1 MNIRVKFLGGAQ
13 SVTGSK
19 YLLEIDDFKLMI
31 DCGLFQGLKELRSRN
46 WDELPIDCSEIDAV
60 ALTHTHIDH
69 IGYLPKLFK
78 SGFAGK
84 VYCTVPTA
92 DLVEILLL
100 DSAKLQEEEADF
112 ANRKGYSKHNPAEP
126 LYKVKDTEIVF
137 TQLEEHEMGDRF
149 SLSEEIEL
157 RFFQAGHVLGA
168 ASIEVIVKTSQGEK
182 VIVFSGD
189 IGPDDNPLHFAP
201 EKPKKADILF
211 IETTYGGRNHH
222 HENIEEELNRIL
234 NHCEEKGGCLVIPAF
249 SLGRTQ
255 LLLYYL
261 WKVFQNRPDIP
272 VYLDSPMAIKIT
284 ALYKQYAAYH
294 RLQSNRPFGH
304 TIFDAPFIHYVTE
317 QSQSRTLNMIRD
329 KAIII
334 SASGMATGGR
344 ILHHLY
350 HRLPKE
356 QDTIL
361 FTGFMAKGTRGRNLM
376 EGAESVKIFGE
387 EVDVK
392 ARIENLDGLSAHADQ
407 SQLLNWLSE
416 LKDPPKKTFL
426 IHGEIEANQE
436 FQNLLRKRNWDAII
450 PEYLET
456 VTLFDHI

>member
-19 YLLEIDDFKLMI
+19 YLLEIDEYQLLI

-78 SGFAGK
+78 SGFKGK
-84 VYCTVPTA
+84 VHCTIPTA

-112 ANRKGYSKHNPAEP
+112 ANRKGYSKHSPAEP
-126 LYKVKDTEIVF
+126 LYGVKDTEIVF
-137 TQLEEHEMGDRF
+137 TQLEEHEIGDRF

-168 ASIEVIVKTSQGEK
+168 ASIEIIVKTSQGEK
-182 VIVFSGD
+182 AIVFSGD
-189 IGPDDNPLHFAP
+189 LGPDDNPLHFAP

-222 HENIEEELNRIL
+222 DENIEEELNRIL
-234 NHCEEKGGCLVIPAF
+234 NHCEEKGGCLLIPAF
-249 SLGRTQ
+249 TLGRTQ

-261 WKVFQNRPDIP
+261 WKVFQNRPDLP

-294 RLQSNRPFGH
+294 RLQSDEPFGH
-304 TIFDAPFIHYVTE
+304 TIFDASFIHYITE
-317 QSQSRTLNMIRD
+317 RSQSQTLNMIRD
-329 KAIII
+329 RAIII

-350 HRLPKE
+350 HRLPKT

-361 FTGFMAKGTRGRNLM
+361 FAGFMAKGTRGRSILDG
-376 EGAESVKIFGE
+376 EKTIRIFGE
-387 EVDVK
+387 DVMVN
-392 ARIENLDGLSAHADQ
+392 AHIENLDGLSAHADQ
-407 SQLLNWLSE
+407 SQLLAWLDD
-416 LKDPPKKTFL
+416 LKESPKQTFL
-426 IHGEIEANQE
+426 IHGEIEGSRALQ
-436 FQNLLRKRNWDAII
+436 RKLQKKNWNTVI
-450 PEYLET
+450 PDYMESYS
-456 VTLFDHI
+456 LFDHV